1 MTANPASIPL
11 RGVIEGFYGKPWPAA
26 ARALYAHWLADL
38 GLNCYLYAPKADP
51 YLRRSWASHWPDAQ
65 WQSLYELAGIYRA
78 AGVAFGVG
86 LSPFSLYADYSAGQ
100 RQRLRQKIDRLNAL
114 EMPVLALLFDDMPG
128 DQMDLAARQAD
139 IIIDCLEWTQADR
152 LLVCPTYYSD
162 DPVLERVFGKRP
174 PGYWKELG
182 AALPDAVDL
191 FWTGNRVCAEQLQ
204 MSDVRTINDHVRRP
218 VTLWDNYPVNDGA
231 LRSRHLY
238 LSAPPARDAAG
249 LSDMTRGHLCNG
261 MNQPWLTLPAIA
273 GLAGLYNPALDV
285 SAWLSAT
292 LGPSTSACLQRD
304 AALFLRH
311 TREDLLAGQGD
322 RLLHDYGG
330 LGTPAAKEVVAW
342 LCGDY
347 AFDPACLT
355 D

>member
-1 MTANPASIPL
+1 M
-11 RGVIEGFYGKPWPAA
+11 
-26 ARALYAHWLADL
+26 
-38 GLNCYLYAPKADP
+38 
-51 YLRRSWASHWPDAQ
+51 
-65 WQSLYELAGIYRA
+65 
-78 AGVAFGVG
+78 AFGVG
-86 LSPFSLYADYSAGQ
+86 LSPFSLYADYSAWQ
-100 RQRLRQKIDRLNAL
+100 RQRLREKIDRLNAL
-114 EMPVLALLFDDMPG
+114 EAPVLALLFDDMPG
-128 DQMDLAARQAD
+128 DQVDLAARQAD
-139 IIIDCLEWTQADR
+139 IVTDCLEWTQADR

-162 DPVLERVFGKRP
+162 DPVLERVFGRRP
-174 PGYWKELG
+174 QNYWTELG
-182 AALPDAVDL
+182 AALPDRVDL
-191 FWTGNRVCAEQLQ
+191 FWTGSRVCAAQLRA
-204 MSDVRTINDHVRRP
+204 SDLRTINDHLRRP

-249 LSDMTRGHLCNG
+249 LSDVTRGHLCNG
-261 MNQPWLTLPAIA
+261 MNQPWLSLPAVA

-292 LGPSTSACLQRD
+292 LGPCTSARLHRD
-304 AALFLRH
+304 AALFLQH

-322 RLLHDYGG
+322 RLLRDYGG
-330 LGTPAAKEVVAW
+330 LGTPAAQEVMAW